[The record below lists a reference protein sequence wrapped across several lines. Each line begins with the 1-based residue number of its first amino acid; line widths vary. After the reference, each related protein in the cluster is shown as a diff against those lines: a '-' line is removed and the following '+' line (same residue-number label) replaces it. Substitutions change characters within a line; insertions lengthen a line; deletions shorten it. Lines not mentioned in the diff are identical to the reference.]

1 MAEYLSFDTI
11 VRVKVDKM
19 KMLTL
24 HANGDVCLRQFDQVE
39 LTPDLTFFHRI
50 DAQGLAIK

>member
-11 VRVKVDKM
+11 IRVKVDKM